1 MERSVS
7 EKIQKIKQKMG
18 DSLTILAHHYQRDEI
33 VQHADFVG
41 DSLELARK
49 ISSLNARYIIMCGVY
64 FMAES
69 SAILAKE
76 DQKVFIPVA
85 EAGCTL
91 ADLAPGEMVEIV
103 LQRLNQERK
112 IIPIAYVNTSAKVKA
127 ICAKFGGSVCT
138 SANSTTMLKWA
149 ITQGD
154 GVLFLPDKNL
164 GINTARS
171 IGIDEQKVCD
181 MSDKIF
187 ERDYVLYLWPGLC
200 DVHLG
205 FRTEHIINMRKSH
218 PKAKIIVHPECPPE
232 IVEVSD
238 EWGSTSKIINYID
251 QIDTG
256 SEVIVGTEI
265 NLVNRLKNIHYPDKI
280 IYPLSNSKCKYME
293 MIGEKQLLTLL
304 ENLEKQDPVYID
316 PETKKL
322 AKLAINRMLDI
333 CAK

>member
-1 MERSVS
+1 MERSIS

-103 LQRLNQERK
+103 LQRLNQEKK

-127 ICAKFGGSVCT
+127 ICAKFAQSEEEILLQSDSLCHENVKEVAPTCEMGISVGKLCT
-138 SANSTTMLKWA
+138 DNAQCT
-149 ITQGD
+149 
-154 GVLFLPDKNL
+154 
-164 GINTARS
+164 R
-171 IGIDEQKVCD
+171 
-181 MSDKIF
+181 
-187 ERDYVLYLWPGLC
+187 
-200 DVHLG
+200 
-205 FRTEHIINMRKSH
+205 
-218 PKAKIIVHPECPPE
+218 
-232 IVEVSD
+232 
-238 EWGSTSKIINYID
+238 
-251 QIDTG
+251 
-256 SEVIVGTEI
+256 
-265 NLVNRLKNIHYPDKI
+265 LVP
-280 IYPLSNSKCKYME
+280 S
-293 MIGEKQLLTLL
+293 
-304 ENLEKQDPVYID
+304 
-316 PETKKL
+316 
-322 AKLAINRMLDI
+322 
-333 CAK
+333 